1 MTVCVGALCRDI
13 KGTASAAV
21 VVASDRMVTHG
32 GITEFEHEIPKI
44 VPLADRVVALTAGD
58 GLRAARLTREVVA
71 CVPSGP
77 VVVGDVAQ
85 LVATTYAE
93 HRRQQVE
100 SELFTPRGVTMA
112 QFYGGLQ
119 SQLLG
124 QLVGM
129 IDQQVITFNHG
140 LSLLIAG
147 VDDTGAHLYSVH
159 NPGASVNDFR
169 SIGFDAIGSGALHAL
184 QSLIGFGQ
192 AGVDPLHETVF
203 SVYVAKRRAESAPGV
218 GRFTDM
224 VVITAEGAAVLDGPL
239 LEQLDALYAEL
250 HRPLTEDLKGR
261 LAKLQIIRAVESD
274 AAS

>member
-1 MTVCVGALCRDI
+1 MTVCIGALCRDLS
-13 KGTASAAV
+13 GHPSAAA

-44 VPLADRVVALTAGD
+44 VPLADRILELAAGD
-58 GLRAARLTREVVA
+58 GLRAGRLARDVA
-71 CVPSGP
+71 AAVPSGP
-77 VVVGDVAQ
+77 VMVGDVAQ
-85 LVATTYAE
+85 LLAVRYAD

-100 SELFTPRGVTMA
+100 SDLFIPRGITIA

-129 IDQQVITFNHG
+129 IDSQVMNFNFG
-140 LSLLIAG
+140 VSSLIAG
-147 VDDTGAHLYSVH
+147 VDDAGAHLYSVH
-159 NPGASVNDFR
+159 NPGASVNDFQ
-169 SIGFDAIGSGALHAL
+169 SIGFDAIGSGGLHAL

-203 SVYVAKRRAESAPGV
+203 SVYVSKRRAESAPGV
-218 GRFTDM
+218 GRDTDM
-224 VVITAEGAAVLDGPL
+224 AVITAEGVTYFDRAL
-239 LEQLDALYAEL
+239 LEQLDALYVEL
-250 HRPLTEDLKGR
+250 HRPMTEELKGR
-261 LAKLQIIRAVESD
+261 LARLEIIRAVEPR